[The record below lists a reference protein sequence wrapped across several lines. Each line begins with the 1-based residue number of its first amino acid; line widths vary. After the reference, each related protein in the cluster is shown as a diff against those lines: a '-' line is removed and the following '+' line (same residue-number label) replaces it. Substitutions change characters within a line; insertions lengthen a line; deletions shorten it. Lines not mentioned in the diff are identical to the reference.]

1 MIFDTSIRIDFIVG
15 NVNPK
20 SMLLKDYFD
29 NGSTIN
35 ICPCIVQEVLQ
46 GSKSVNQFLFLRDL
60 MKGLTLLEQI
70 EYEMSINAAQMYFQL
85 RKKASSF
92 ASLTTASLPPMA

>member
-46 GSKSVNQFLFLRDL
+46 GSKSVNHFLFLRDL

-70 EYEMSINAAQMYFQL
+70 EY
-85 RKKASSF
+85 
-92 ASLTTASLPPMA
+92 